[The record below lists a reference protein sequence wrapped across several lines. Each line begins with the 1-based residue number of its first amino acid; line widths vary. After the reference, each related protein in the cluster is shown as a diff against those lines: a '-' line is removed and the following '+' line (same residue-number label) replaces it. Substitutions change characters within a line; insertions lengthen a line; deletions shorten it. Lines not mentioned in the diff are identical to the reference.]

1 MSQISIALIVFS
13 SLVIDILYQYIII
26 LVNQNFIAPKNSKKL
41 WIKSILN
48 IIFSL
53 KKIISL
59 SSKSQINVSPSCQRG
74 I

>member
-1 MSQISIALIVFS
+1 M
-13 SLVIDILYQYIII
+13 IDILYQYIII

-53 KKIISL
+53 KKILSL
-59 SSKSQINVSPSCQRG
+59 LKVKLKIFPTSLVKGRYSI
-74 I
+74 